1 MALIGDF
8 LKALAQIGDRRFLG
22 VLAMSL
28 GLTVALLVAFAAG
41 AGWVAGFL
49 PARVDL
55 PLVGEVALPISGLQG
70 LAVGAVILGSSF
82 LMIPVAAAFV
92 SLFLERIADAVERRH
107 YPNLPD
113 TPGPGLF
120 ASALSALRFTAV
132 VIGVNLVGLVVYLLA
147 GPLAPLVFYA
157 VNGYLLGRE
166 YFQLVA
172 ERHLNP
178 REAEALRRRHWPG
191 AWLAGTLMTIP
202 LTVPVLN
209 LIVPVLGVATFTHQV
224 HRLRARDAGRGA
236 R

>member
-8 LKALAQIGDRRFLG
+8 LKALAQLGDRRFLG
-22 VLAMSL
+22 VLGMSL
-28 GLTVALLVAFAAG
+28 GLTLGLLVLFAAG

-49 PARVDL
+49 PQTLHL
-55 PLVGEVALPISGLQG
+55 PLLGEVGLPVAGLQG
-70 LAVGAVILGSSF
+70 LAAGAVLFASSF

-92 SLFLERIADAVERRH
+92 NLFLDRIADAVERKH
-107 YPNLPD
+107 YPELAD
-113 TPGPGLF
+113 TPGAGIL

-132 VIGVNLVGLVVYLLA
+132 VVAVNIAGLVVYLLS
-147 GPLAPLVFYA
+147 GPLAPFVFVA

-172 ERHLNP
+172 ERHMQP
-178 REAEALRRRHWPG
+178 REAEALRRRHWLR
-191 AWLAGTLMTIP
+191 AWIAGTLMTVP

-224 HRLRARDAGRGA
+224 HRLRMRG
-236 R
+236 